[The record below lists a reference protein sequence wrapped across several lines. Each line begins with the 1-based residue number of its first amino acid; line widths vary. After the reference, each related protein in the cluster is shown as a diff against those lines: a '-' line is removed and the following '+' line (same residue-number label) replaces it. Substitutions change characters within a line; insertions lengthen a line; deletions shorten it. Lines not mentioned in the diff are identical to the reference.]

1 MMRQENLRLLHEQ
14 NQMKEKIAENAQKI
28 KQNKV
33 LPYLVGNV
41 VEVSRHRILSRLP
54 KSVPFGLLRSSVLIP
69 RLPNHEPPADPGR
82 AGRIDLGT
90 RSRSKHLDV
99 HGAQFEMRRH
109 QDFFP
114 TDRLFADDRVGTRG
128 QAQTERSDRGE

>member
-41 VEVSRHRILSRLP
+41 VEVSRHRLSCLASQNPLP
-54 KSVPFGLLRSSVLIP
+54 SACLNR
-69 RLPNHEPPADPGR
+69 
-82 AGRIDLGT
+82 
-90 RSRSKHLDV
+90 
-99 HGAQFEMRRH
+99 
-109 QDFFP
+109 
-114 TDRLFADDRVGTRG
+114 
-128 QAQTERSDRGE
+128 

>member
-1 MMRQENLRLLHEQ
+1 M
-14 NQMKEKIAENAQKI
+14 NAS
-28 KQNKV
+28 
-33 LPYLVGNV
+33 YLAFK
-41 VEVSRHRILSRLP
+41 SRSC
-54 KSVPFGLLRSSVLIP
+54 GTLRSPVLIP
-69 RLPNHEPPADPGR
+69 RLLYHDSLADPGR

-90 RSRSKHLDV
+90 RSRSKHLDI